1 MRLSM
6 IAACLL
12 LISVSP
18 ALACIEHSPEQ
29 TGWLQEMPSSSW
41 GGAWS
46 RVERTWWDGMP
57 GAWRLGIGSA
67 SVVLVGVSFRAYT
80 RAAGQAAMLES

>member
-12 LISVSP
+12 LVSASP

-29 TGWLQEMPSSSW
+29 TGWLQEMRSSSW
-41 GGAWS
+41 GAAWS
-46 RVERTWWDGMP
+46 RAERTWWDGMP

-67 SVVLVGVSFRAYT
+67 SVVLIGVSFRAYA
-80 RAAGQAAMLES
+80 RAAGQAAILER